1 MNDEFFKN
9 KDFVK
14 DCILKIRKQKGKCY
28 LCGGKLFLGGG
39 YVKMGA
45 MFTHE
50 GKFPIPHIAHAG
62 CCRGIMY
69 YDYPELYHKKYR
81 KELFNL
87 IEETEKTN
95 KRGRCC

>member
-14 DCILKIRKQKGKCY
+14 DCILKIRKQK
-28 LCGGKLFLGGG
+28 GGG

-95 KRGRCC
+95 KKGRCC